1 MKLDYYQPKVNVQV
15 ISRVVES
22 PEQKILGN
30 PRNAWN
36 DGEHAAHHPQ
46 GILRYP
52 R

>member
-1 MKLDYYQPKVNVQV
+1 MKLDYYQQKVNVQV
-15 ISRVVES
+15 LSRVVES
-22 PEQKILGN
+22 PEQQILGN

-46 GILRYP
+46 SILRYP